1 MSGPA
6 KGPTWTNSTIGT
18 TSTVRF
24 RVVLT
29 VEALAQRAVL
39 PPRPKRR
46 VNQLL
51 LDLETEPYGADSLQ
65 LELQSDEVVFRVRED
80 GYRILYSPV
89 PGKRE
94 VSVFRISLR
103 AVAYEGYERPSR
115 NR

>member
-1 MSGPA
+1 M
-6 KGPTWTNSTIGT
+6 
-18 TSTVRF
+18 RF
-24 RVVLT
+24 RVALT
-29 VEALAQRAVL
+29 DEALSQRAVL

-51 LDLETEPYGADSLQ
+51 LELETDPYGAHSLQ
-65 LELQSDEVVFRVRED
+65 LELQSDEIVFRVRED

-94 VSVFRISLR
+94 VSVFRIALR

-115 NR
+115 NQ